1 MPSQYDIDTKFLEFL
16 LRICFII
23 AIFSIAF
30 LVSLVPTGV
39 QIKFIQ
45 QLYIL
50 FLILFTLFL
59 GSTFM
64 IFIIW
69 YGKYKTSFFKFQKKK
84 SVS

>member
-1 MPSQYDIDTKFLEFL
+1 MPSQYEIDTQFLGIL
-16 LRICFII
+16 LRICFTV

-30 LVSLVPTGV
+30 LVSLIPAGV

-59 GSTFM
+59 GATFM
-64 IFIIW
+64 IFVTW
-69 YGKYKTSFFKFQKKK
+69 YRKYKTSFFKFQKK
-84 SVS
+84 